1 MFDITTEYLAR
12 RRRESIA
19 ERMRLR
25 KDASRVADQAL
36 RGMSGAVSLKR
47 TEQILR
53 KKTGLAKH
61 ILSPALKR
69 ALAEKGS

>member
-1 MFDITTEYLAR
+1 
-12 RRRESIA
+12 
-19 ERMRLR
+19 
-25 KDASRVADQAL
+25 
-36 RGMSGAVSLKR
+36 MSGAVSLKR